1 MELKSIRACVSTALS
16 DLHYLQRGILEV
28 QLEQLRLS
36 SSGRYTEKPT
46 RTIRLGDD
54 ASDEITIA
62 AEPVRYHVGKSFKQS
77 SMLLTE
83 LDFMTASWRRA
94 IEQLNSEETA
104 WLHYCYGSK
113 QNYKNDVI
121 ICQWLWLDF
130 LIEHSRAGFK
140 KMKAPTKALMRKLT
154 YYGIQQVKCE
164 IFRDLHDTEFD
175 GQERDE
181 HISSL
186 LGVSI
191 DSWHKDYK
199 KRWLLMKSRCMHLN
213 DTALLNAAEKRSEII
228 ESHRAGS
235 ADLSVPAGYVQEAG

>member
-1 MELKSIRACVSTALS
+1 MELDSIRACVSTALS
-16 DLHYLQRGILEV
+16 DIHYLQRGILEV
-28 QLEQLRLS
+28 QLEQLRLAS
-36 SSGRYTEKPT
+36 SDRFTDKPT
-46 RTIRLGDD
+46 RTICIGDTE
-54 ASDEITIA
+54 SYLLSVP

-77 SMLLTE
+77 SVLLTE

-94 IEQLNSEETA
+94 IEQLNNEETA
-104 WLHYCYGSK
+104 WLHYCYGCK

-140 KMKAPTKALMRKLT
+140 KMKTPTKLLMRKLI

-164 IFRDLHDTEFD
+164 VFRDLHDADFD
-175 GQERDE
+175 GKERDE

-213 DTALLNAAEKRSEII
+213 DTSLLNAAEKRSEII
-228 ESHRAGS
+228 ESHRARS
-235 ADLSVPAGYVQEAG
+235 TDLPVSAGYEQETR

>member
-36 SSGRYTEKPT
+36 SSDRFTEKPT
-46 RTIRLGDD
+46 RTICLGDN
-54 ASDEITIA
+54 ASDEITVA
-62 AEPVRYHVGKSFKQS
+62 AEPVRYHAGKSFKQS

-104 WLHYCYGSK
+104 WLHYCYGCK
-113 QNYKNDVI
+113 PNYKNDVI
-121 ICQWLWLDF
+121 ICQWLWVDF

-140 KMKAPTKALMRKLT
+140 KMKVQTKKIMQKLT
-154 YYGIQQVKCE
+154 YYGIQNVKFE
-164 IFRDLHDTEFD
+164 ILHDEEGND
-175 GQERDE
+175 LKQDE
-181 HISSL
+181 HISFL
-186 LGVSI
+186 LDISV
-191 DSWHKDYK
+191 DSWRKDYK

-228 ESHRAGS
+228 ESHRARCS
-235 ADLSVPAGYVQEAG
+235 DLPVPAGHAQEAS

>member
-1 MELKSIRACVSTALS
+1 MELKNIRACVSTALS

-36 SSGRYTEKPT
+36 SSDRFTDKPT
-46 RTIRLGDD
+46 RTIYLGDNG
-54 ASDEITIA
+54 SDEITVA
-62 AEPVRYHVGKSFKQS
+62 AEPIRYHVGKSFKQS

-94 IEQLNSEETA
+94 IEQLNNEETA

-113 QNYKNDVI
+113 PNYKNDVI
-121 ICQWLWLDF
+121 ICQWLWMDF

-140 KMKAPTKALMRKLT
+140 KMKANTKKMMRRLT
-154 YYGIQQVKCE
+154 YYGIQQVKVE
-164 IFRDLHDTEFD
+164 IFRDLHDAEFD
-175 GQERDE
+175 GIERDE

-228 ESHRAGS
+228 ESHRARSTDLPVS
-235 ADLSVPAGYVQEAG
+235 ADYVQEAR

>member
-36 SSGRYTEKPT
+36 NSDRFTEKPT
-46 RTIRLGDD
+46 RTICLGDN

-104 WLHYCYGSK
+104 WLHYCYGCKS
-113 QNYKNDVI
+113 NYKNDVI

-140 KMKAPTKALMRKLT
+140 KMKAPTKKIMQKLT
-154 YYGIQQVKCE
+154 YYGIQNIKFE
-164 IFRDLHDTEFD
+164 ILHDEQTNELK
-175 GQERDE
+175 QDE
-181 HISSL
+181 YISFL
-186 LGVSI
+186 LDISV
-191 DSWHKDYK
+191 DSWRKDYK

-228 ESHRAGS
+228 ESHRARS
-235 ADLSVPAGYVQEAG
+235 ADLSMPAGYAQEAR

>member
-36 SSGRYTEKPT
+36 SSDRFTEKPT
-46 RTIRLGDD
+46 RTICLGDTE
-54 ASDEITIA
+54 SYEVTVA

-94 IEQLNSEETA
+94 IEQLNSEENA
-104 WLHYCYGSK
+104 WLHYCYGCK
-113 QNYKNDVI
+113 PNYKNDVI

-140 KMKAPTKALMRKLT
+140 KMKAPTKKIMRKLT
-154 YYGIQQVKCE
+154 YYGIQNIKFE
-164 IFRDLHDTEFD
+164 ILHDEQTNELK
-175 GQERDE
+175 QDE
-181 HISSL
+181 HISFL
-186 LGVSI
+186 LDISV
-191 DSWHKDYK
+191 DSWRKDYK

-228 ESHRAGS
+228 ESHRAGCS
-235 ADLSVPAGYVQEAG
+235 DLLVSAGYAQETR

>member
-1 MELKSIRACVSTALS
+1 MELNSIRACVSTALS
-16 DLHYLQRGILEV
+16 DIHYLQRGILEV
-28 QLEQLRLS
+28 QLEQLRLA
-36 SSGRYTEKPT
+36 SSGRFTDKPT
-46 RTIRLGDD
+46 RTICLGDNG
-54 ASDEITIA
+54 SDEITVA

-77 SMLLTE
+77 SMLMTE

-113 QNYKNDVI
+113 LNYKNDVI

-130 LIEHSRAGFK
+130 LIEHLRAGFK
-140 KMKAPTKALMRKLT
+140 KMKAPTKKIMRKLT

-164 IFRDLHDTEFD
+164 IFRDLHDAEFD
-175 GQERDE
+175 EKEQDK

-228 ESHRAGS
+228 ESHRARS
-235 ADLSVPAGYVQEAG
+235 TDLSVSAGYVQEAR

>member
-36 SSGRYTEKPT
+36 SSDRFTEKPT
-46 RTIRLGDD
+46 RTICLGDN

-104 WLHYCYGSK
+104 WLHYCYGCK
-113 QNYKNDVI
+113 PNYKNDVI

-140 KMKAPTKALMRKLT
+140 KMKAPTKKIMQKLT
-154 YYGIQQVKCE
+154 HYGIQNIKFE
-164 IFRDLHDTEFD
+164 ILHDEQTNELK
-175 GQERDE
+175 QDE
-181 HISSL
+181 YISFL
-186 LGVSI
+186 LDISV
-191 DSWHKDYK
+191 DSWRKDYK

-228 ESHRAGS
+228 ESHRAGCS
-235 ADLSVPAGYVQEAG
+235 DLPVSAGYAQGTR

>member
-1 MELKSIRACVSTALS
+1 
-16 DLHYLQRGILEV
+16 EV

-46 RTIRLGDD
+46 RTIRLGDN

-104 WLHYCYGSK
+104 WLHYCYGTK

-140 KMKAPTKALMRKLT
+140 KMKAPTKKIMQKLT
-154 YYGIQQVKCE
+154 YYGIQEVKSE
-164 IFRDLHDTEFD
+164 ILRDEQRDEQD
-175 GQERDE
+175 RDE
-181 HISSL
+181 HISFL
-186 LGVSI
+186 LGISV
-191 DSWHKDYK
+191 DSWRKDYK

-228 ESHRAGS
+228 ESHRARC
-235 ADLSVPAGYVQEAG
+235 ANVPVSAGYVQETR